1 MVMHID
7 KIKIEPKN
15 STQKMFC
22 SRPEKSTQILTKNKV
37 QISKNCSNDSTGKF
51 LVLYSHKEHMKEIG

>member
-15 STQKMFC
+15 STQKMFYD
-22 SRPEKSTQILTKNKV
+22 RPEKSTQILTKNKV
-37 QISKNCSNDSTGKF
+37 QISKDCPNDSRDKF
-51 LVLYSHKEHMKEIG
+51 LVLYSHKEHMKEVG